1 MDKQVQKSFEDE
13 QREHYAQLYER
24 IRPQVEQGI
33 ADGYQKRQHRK
44 KQLHTYLPI
53 AAVLVVVLC
62 VSIILPITLQQGDNI
77 VRYDN
82 DSLNTELLDTTFK
95 EYVVANKIKSLY
107 PNWYDRVDLYQ
118 TIRYFDSNNTTVFI
132 SEKVTDRDGNS
143 IEFSCTK
150 KNYFV
155 ETLENLWQ
163 NKTTEEYI
171 QVNKIN
177 IQYISDFTKM
187 YARFE
192 VDGYKYYLQI
202 DNGDMS
208 VLQSTLEDLL
218 K

>member
-33 ADGYQKRQHRK
+33 ADGYQKRQRRK
-44 KQLHTYLPI
+44 KQLHTYWPI

-82 DSLNTELLDTTFK
+82 DSLTQRNLPETFK
-95 EYVVANKIKSLY
+95 DFYSNNAKVIC
-107 PNWYDRVDLYQ
+107 PDWYDNVESRQ
-118 TIRYFDSNNTTVFI
+118 TVGHFDAKDNTVFVT
-132 SEKVTDRDGNS
+132 EKVVDHDGNT
-143 IEFSCTK
+143 IEYSCTK

-155 ETLENLWQ
+155 DTLENPWQ
-163 NKTTEEYI
+163 NIITEEYI
-171 QVNKIN
+171 QINKIN
-177 IQYISDFTKM
+177 IQYTSDFTNM

-202 DNGDMS
+202 DNGDMT

-218 K
+218 N